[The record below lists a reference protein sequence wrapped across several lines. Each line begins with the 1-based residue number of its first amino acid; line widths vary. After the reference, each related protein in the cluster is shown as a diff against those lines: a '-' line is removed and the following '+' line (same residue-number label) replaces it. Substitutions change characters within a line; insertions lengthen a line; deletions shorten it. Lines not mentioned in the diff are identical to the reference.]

1 MMQERKLQVLRAIV
15 EDYVATNEPVG
26 SKALTD
32 RHQFR
37 VSPATIRS
45 DMAALEDA
53 GLITQPHTS
62 AGRIPT
68 DAGYRLFVDQLAE
81 DQPVTPAQQRAI
93 QRFFAEAVGFDEVLT
108 SASRLVAELT
118 GQIAI
123 VQYPTLKTARL
134 KHLEL
139 VELNAVADEGRL
151 LVVVITDAGRVA
163 QTHLTYQTSAEVDV
177 SKLNAKLNE
186 AAAGKSAAELPEAF
200 STAASV
206 LTQAA
211 AELFTEIAEVV
222 ISALD
227 DDAESRIVVSGAAN
241 LARENKQFD
250 SGVLPLLEA
259 LEEQVTLLSLLAEMK
274 GDSPSPENEIVTPN
288 SIRVRIGT
296 ENRIP
301 GFTEAALITADYL
314 PGNVT
319 DGYAATGAKDAAL
332 IGAIGPT
339 RLNYPATMAS
349 VRAVARYLSRALPA

>member
-1 MMQERKLQVLRAIV
+1 MQERKMQVLRAIV

-32 RHQFR
+32 RHR
-37 VSPATIRS
+37 LGVSAATIRN

-53 GLITQPHTS
+53 GLIAQPHTS

-93 QRFFAEAVGFDEVLT
+93 QRFFAEAVGFDDVLT
-108 SASRLVAELT
+108 SASKLVAELT

-139 VELNAVADEGRL
+139 VELPDGSEKRL
-151 LVVVITDAGRVA
+151 LVVVITDSGRVA
-163 QTHLTYQTSAEVDV
+163 QTHLSYQPSVDV
-177 SKLNAKLNE
+177 EISRLNAKFNE
-186 AAAGKSAAELPEAF
+186 VGAGKSAADLPEAF
-200 STAASV
+200 AMGADSLRPEVAG
-206 LTQAA
+206 
-211 AELFTEIAEVV
+211 LFTEIAAV
-222 ISALD
+222 IIAALAD
-227 DDAESRIVVSGAAN
+227 DSEPKLVVSGAAN
-241 LARENKQFD
+241 LARESNKFD

-259 LEEQVTLLSLLAEMK
+259 LEEQVTLLSLIAEMK
-274 GDSPSPENEIVTPN
+274 TEPTALESAGAN
-288 SIRVRIGT
+288 SNAIRVRIGS
-296 ENRIP
+296 ENRVP
-301 GFTEAALITADYL
+301 GFAETSLITADYL
-314 PGNVT
+314 PR
-319 DGYAATGAKDAAL
+319 ATETAV

-349 VRAVARYLSRALPA
+349 VRAVARYLSRALPD